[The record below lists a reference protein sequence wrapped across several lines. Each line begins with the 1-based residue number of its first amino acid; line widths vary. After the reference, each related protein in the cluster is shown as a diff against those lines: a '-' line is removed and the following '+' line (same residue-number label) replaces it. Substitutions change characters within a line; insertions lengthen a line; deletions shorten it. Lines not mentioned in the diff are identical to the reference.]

1 MRRLG
6 YEAGG
11 RFPGDITTK
20 YINTIENGQ
29 AVTEDNLTN
38 DALKNPSHA
47 IPGVFN
53 CRFSNP
59 VGK

>member
-11 RFPGDITTK
+11 RFPGDMMSK
-20 YINTIENGQ
+20 YSTGAAKGRTMISGDSV
-29 AVTEDNLTN
+29 AGDN
-38 DALKNPSHA
+38 KNPSHA